1 MFFPAKILLFGEY
14 AIVRGGRGVAIP
26 YSGFGGALA
35 FANHQQL
42 QQDTQ
47 IAQSHQAVTA
57 LVQLIAQEQKQ
68 EQEGRREGTPNCF
81 WDIIAMQ
88 QALDEGLYFASTIP
102 QGYGL
107 GSSGALIAALYQQF
121 ALSNNNNNN
130 NNWAWLKQQFARTE
144 SHLHGASSGIDP
156 LVCYLQQAL
165 AVQGNTI
172 TPISQATSAHKSQH
186 CLFLLDTQQPR
197 QTAPLVQQ
205 FLHKLEDATFL
216 SIYQQQLLPLNETC
230 INAWQAADM
239 PLLFDLW
246 GKLSDLQLRYF
257 DFLIPRTLH
266 ALWQQGIDTGN
277 YYLKICGAGGGGFM
291 LGMAANQQTAM
302 AVGKAATR
310 KILIIGKP

>member
-26 YSGFGGALA
+26 YYGFGGALA
-35 FANHQQL
+35 FASQQQL
-42 QQDTQ
+42 QQDAQ
-47 IAQSHQAVTA
+47 IAQSHKAVVA
-57 LVQLIAQEQKQ
+57 LVQQIEQQ
-68 EQEGRREGTPNCF
+68 QEGRREDTPN
-81 WDIIAMQ
+81 WDIVAMQ
-88 QALDEGLYFASTIP
+88 QALDRGLYFASTIP

-121 ALSNNNNNN
+121 ALSKTNN
-130 NNWAWLKQQFARTE
+130 NNWALLKQQFAHTE
-144 SHLHGASSGIDP
+144 SHLHGKSSGIDP

-172 TPISQATSAHKSQH
+172 TPIRQATSAHKSQH

-205 FLHKLEDATFL
+205 FLQKLEDVTFL
-216 SIYQQQLLPLNETC
+216 SIYQQQLLPLNEAC

-246 GKLSDLQLRYF
+246 GKLSNLQLHHF
-257 DFLIPRTLH
+257 DFLIPQNLH
-266 ALWQQGIDTGN
+266 TVWQKGIDTGN

-291 LGMAANQQTAM
+291 LGMAANKQTAM
-302 AVGKAATR
+302 AVGKVATR
-310 KILIIGKP
+310 KILIIDKP